1 MGWMFL
7 KVLESPPRQVVI
19 PGGTEASPTLLK
31 MIADL
36 DASAKDDI
44 LIGCISEWLR
54 SRSGAGPL
62 QQMVPKEVA
71 GRVVHFRYKKGWVI
85 ISTLE
90 MLGPLTTDP
99 VATIVFHDLIDYC
112 FTDFV
117 PKSWLP
123 IQ

>member
-1 MGWMFL
+1 
-7 KVLESPPRQVVI
+7 
-19 PGGTEASPTLLK
+19 

-71 GRVVHFRYKKGWVI
+71 GRVVHFRYKKRLGYHQHTRDAR
-85 ISTLE
+85 TLDHR
-90 MLGPLTTDP
+90 PRS
-99 VATIVFHDLIDYC
+99 DYR
-112 FTDFV
+112 V
-117 PKSWLP
+117 SRSH
-123 IQ
+123 